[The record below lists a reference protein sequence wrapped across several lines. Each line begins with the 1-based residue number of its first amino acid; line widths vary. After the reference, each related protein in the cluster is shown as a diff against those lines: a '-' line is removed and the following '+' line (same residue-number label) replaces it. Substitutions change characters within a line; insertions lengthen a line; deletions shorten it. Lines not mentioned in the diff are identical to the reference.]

1 MLIITSKKS
10 VVLKVKDPNRIAT
23 VIPTAK
29 VFNFKGSTLVAVPHR
44 IDETRVLR
52 NMGFSVPAPVNY
64 YYEWPGMFPP
74 FDVQRKT
81 VDFLALNPRG
91 FCLNGMGSGKTM
103 ATLWAFDYLR
113 SQGKATRLI
122 VSAPLST
129 LERTWADQI
138 FSNFPHLE
146 YAVLHGSREKRLKL
160 LKQPADVYLIN
171 HHGVEIISDA
181 LAERPDID
189 IVAIDEIAQAARNA
203 GTAMWKAHN
212 KVCNKQHARQVWGL
226 TGTPTP
232 NAPTDAWAQC
242 RLISPTSVPPYFN
255 RFRDMVMRQAGPFTW
270 IPKANA
276 SDLVKEVMQPA
287 IRFSLEDC
295 VDLPECIYQTR
306 QVDLTA
312 AQQKA
317 YKEMMTRLKIE
328 AENGEVLAVNEAVK
342 VSKLVQI
349 ACGVAY
355 SSDGQEVT
363 LDAKP
368 RLNVVH
374 EIIEEAGSKT
384 IVFVPFVSSVG
395 LVVEFLRSKGLTVE
409 CIYGDVSKNERD
421 QILSAFQKTKDPQVL
436 VAIPSTMSHGLS
448 LTAANTIVWYAP
460 IFSAD
465 VYEQACARVRR
476 PGQKH
481 AQLIVNVEGSPVE
494 RRIYEV
500 LSRKRTAQNILLELV
515 RDVE

>member
-1 MLIITSKKS
+1 MLIVKSKKS
-10 VVLKVKDPNRIAT
+10 VVLKLRNPNQILT
-23 VIPTAK
+23 VIPTART
-29 VFNFKGSTLVAVPHR
+29 FEFRGSTLVAVPHR
-44 IDETRVLR
+44 LEETRVLR
-52 NMGFSVPAPVNY
+52 NMGYQVPSPVGY

-74 FDVQRKT
+74 FQAQRST
-81 VDFLALNPRG
+81 VEFLSLNPRA

-113 SQGKATRLI
+113 KQGKATRLL

-138 FSNFPHLE
+138 FSQFPHLE
-146 YAVLHGSREKRLKL
+146 YAVLHGSRDKRIKL
-160 LKQPADVYLIN
+160 LNQQADVYLVN
-171 HHGVEIISDA
+171 HHGVEIIAEA
-181 LAERPDID
+181 LQTRADID
-189 IVAIDEIAQAARNA
+189 LIAIDEIAQAARNA
-203 GTAMWKAHN
+203 STNMWKAHN
-212 KVCNKQHARQVWGL
+212 LVCNKQVPRQVWGL

-242 RLISPTSVPPYFN
+242 RLVVPSSVPPYFN
-255 RFRDMVMRQAGPFTW
+255 RFRDMVMRQAGPFSW
-270 IPKANA
+270 VPKPNA
-276 SDLVKEVMQPA
+276 TDTVKSVMQPA
-287 IRFSLEDC
+287 IRFALEDC
-295 VDLPECIYQTR
+295 TDLPECVYQVR
-306 QVDLTA
+306 QVELTA
-312 AQQKA
+312 AQHKA
-317 YKEMMTRLKIE
+317 YQEMKTKLKIE

-342 VSKLVQI
+342 ISKLVQI

-355 SSDGQEVT
+355 SSKGEEVT
-363 LDAKP
+363 LDAAP
-368 RLNVVH
+368 RLKVVK

-384 IVFVPFVSSVG
+384 IVFVPFVSSVK
-395 LVVEFLRSKGLTVE
+395 LVVDYLKAEGLSVE
-409 CIYGDVSKNERD
+409 CIYGDVSANARN
-421 QILSAFQKTKDPQVL
+421 QILSSFQTRKDPQVL

-494 RRIYEV
+494 RKIYDV
-500 LSRKRTAQNILLELV
+500 LARKRTAQNLLLELV
-515 RDVE
+515 RDE